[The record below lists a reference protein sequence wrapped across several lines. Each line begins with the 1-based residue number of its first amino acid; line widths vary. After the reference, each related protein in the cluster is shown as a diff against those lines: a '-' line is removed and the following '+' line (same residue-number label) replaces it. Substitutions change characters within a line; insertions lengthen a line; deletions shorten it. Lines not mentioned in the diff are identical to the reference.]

1 MISCPICCT
10 VLDFIG
16 PSPTGCRGQ
25 KSSER
30 IFIWIGKADRLNTIA
45 PLYLLIEADESD
57 VIGQLTSH
65 VRWMQNDL
73 IHLKQFGVL
82 AIGIKKIMLSH
93 ADLNLRWSS
102 TDSKNHKL
110 LNIRIMNINFF

>member
-1 MISCPICCT
+1 
-10 VLDFIG
+10 
-16 PSPTGCRGQ
+16 
-25 KSSER
+25 
-30 IFIWIGKADRLNTIA
+30 
-45 PLYLLIEADESD
+45 
-57 VIGQLTSH
+57 
-65 VRWMQNDL
+65 
-73 IHLKQFGVL
+73 VL